1 MKYGK
6 NSRPAE
12 TSKILIMFKL
22 NQKLFMLLAS
32 TLFASTHSTAFTPE
46 PSSLHLAA
54 SRELPEM
61 ILAAVARG
69 DSGIRIPP
77 GRYYVRP
84 EKGTH
89 LRLENIKDFSI
100 DANFAYIVKQSGKP
114 DTLLIPAVETD
125 GNRQLQCQIGGS
137 SQMFAHLDIFKRD
150 CLVDRPEGGFFKV
163 WPAIGR
169 RSPCRD
175 FQRMEK
181 LRGLMVHHF
190 LGFRLALL
198 VFAEVGELFGN
209 GISALLAALLLVE
222 TTVRVSQCLVKRDGL
237 AAVHNPVSVA

>member
-1 MKYGK
+1 MSRDIFPGK
-6 NSRPAE
+6 PVRVASTVPSFVVVEGHTGSGLVDSTVHPAE
-12 TSKILIMFKL
+12 NL
-22 NQKLFMLLAS
+22 
-32 TLFASTHSTAFTPE
+32 
-46 PSSLHLAA
+46 
-54 SRELPEM
+54 
-61 ILAAVARG
+61 VA
-69 DSGIRIPP
+69 DSGVFADLFDFGGFKRICF
-77 GRYYVRP
+77 
-84 EKGTH
+84 E
-89 LRLENIKDFSI
+89 EDFSI

-137 SQMFAHLDIFKRD
+137 SQMFAKLDIFKRD